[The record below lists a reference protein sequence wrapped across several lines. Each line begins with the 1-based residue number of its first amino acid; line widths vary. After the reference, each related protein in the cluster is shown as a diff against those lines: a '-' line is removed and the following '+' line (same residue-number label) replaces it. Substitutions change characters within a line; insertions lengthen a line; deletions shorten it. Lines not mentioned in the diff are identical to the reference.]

1 MNRDAPG
8 GAGDEQEGASTAS
21 PAGEGAAARRSG
33 RRTRRRHAEAGT
45 RALLDALVEGDQ
57 DELLTLQ
64 ELLSGLGRRAFGML
78 LFAAVL
84 PAFIPIPVG
93 GAISGPLVVLIGLQ
107 LLALRR
113 RPWLPRF
120 IARRGPH
127 RHALAR
133 FDRIISKPLAWLERQ
148 VRPRLSVVLDNRAAA
163 AFTGLMLV
171 VLGLLLALPIPGT
184 NYIFGGLLLM
194 FAFALLERDG
204 ALMLAA
210 WVGGAVAITIFGL
223 LSGTLVAAASSW
235 IDFLL

>member
-1 MNRDAPG
+1 MNRDAPERDD
-8 GAGDEQEGASTAS
+8 ARDEADAPRPDTATR
-21 PAGEGAAARRSG
+21 GEARWRG
-33 RRTRRRHAEAGT
+33 RRLRRRHAEAGT

-57 DELLTLQ
+57 DEILTLQ

-113 RPWLPRF
+113 RPWLPGF

-148 VRPRLSVVLDNRAAA
+148 VRPRMAWVLDNRAAA
-163 AFTGLMLV
+163 AFTGLALV

-204 ALMLAA
+204 ALMLVA
-210 WVGGAVAITIFGL
+210 WVGGAIAITIFGF
-223 LSGTLVAAASSW
+223 LSGSLMAAASSW
-235 IDFLL
+235 IDWLL

>member
-1 MNRDAPG
+1 MNRGGPPGGSDGDDGHAPG
-8 GAGDEQEGASTAS
+8 PGVR
-21 PAGEGAAARRSG
+21 GETRGRG
-33 RRTRRRHAEAGT
+33 RRWRRRHAEAGT
-45 RALLDALVEGDQ
+45 RALLDALVEGDP
-57 DELLTLQ
+57 DEVLTLQ

-113 RPWLPRF
+113 RPWLPGF
-120 IARRGPH
+120 LARRGPH

-133 FDRIISKPLAWLERQ
+133 FDRAISRPLAWLERQ
-148 VRPRLSVVLDNRAAA
+148 VRPRMAWVLDNRAAA
-163 AFTGLMLV
+163 ALTGLLLV

-194 FAFALLERDG
+194 FALALLERDG
-204 ALMLAA
+204 ALMLVA
-210 WVGGAVAITIFGL
+210 WIGGAVAVTIFGF
-223 LSGTLVAAASSW
+223 LSGSLMAAASSW
-235 IDFLL
+235 IDWLL

>member
-1 MNRDAPG
+1 
-8 GAGDEQEGASTAS
+8 
-21 PAGEGAAARRSG
+21 
-33 RRTRRRHAEAGT
+33 
-45 RALLDALVEGDQ
+45 
-57 DELLTLQ
+57 
-64 ELLSGLGRRAFGML
+64 ML

-113 RPWLPRF
+113 RPWLPGF

-148 VRPRLSVVLDNRAAA
+148 VRPRMAWVLDNRAAA
-163 AFTGLMLV
+163 AFTGLALV

-204 ALMLAA
+204 ALMLVA
-210 WVGGAVAITIFGL
+210 WVGGAIAITIFGF
-223 LSGTLVAAASSW
+223 LSGSLMAAASSW
-235 IDFLL
+235 IDWLL